1 MLNGV
6 PVGGRSEGGEPGGGN
21 LGGAKEL
28 LLSEA
33 EYLELPRCYLEVR
46 NRAERVSV
54 RVGGGVR
61 LRD

>member
-1 MLNGV
+1 
-6 PVGGRSEGGEPGGGN
+6 